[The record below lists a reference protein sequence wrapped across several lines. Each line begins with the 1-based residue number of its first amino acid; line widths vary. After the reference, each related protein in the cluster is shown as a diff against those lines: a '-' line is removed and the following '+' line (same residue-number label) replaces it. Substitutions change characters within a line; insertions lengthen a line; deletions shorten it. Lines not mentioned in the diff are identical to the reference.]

1 MPPYMARITDVS
13 QMLRMVNTRQAQKLY
28 LKIRDPIIQK
38 NDGWFCWEAAPDFS
52 RAEKLTQTPE
62 RTDLELTVGELASMV
77 FGEFRICLSE
87 IV

>member
-1 MPPYMARITDVS
+1 
-13 QMLRMVNTRQAQKLY
+13 MLRMVNTRQAQKLY

-38 NDGWFCWEAAPDFS
+38 NDGWFCWEAAPDLS

-77 FGEFRICLSE
+77 FGGIQDLFVGNCLTDLTK
-87 IV
+87 V